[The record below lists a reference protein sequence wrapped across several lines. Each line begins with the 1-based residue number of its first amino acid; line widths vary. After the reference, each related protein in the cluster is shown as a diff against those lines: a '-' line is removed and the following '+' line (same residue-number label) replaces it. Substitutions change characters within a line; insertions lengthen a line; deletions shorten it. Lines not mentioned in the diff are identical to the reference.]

1 MATHIKSAQP
11 RVEADERELRD
22 TVESILSNVKTR
34 GDEALYEYAK
44 RFDKLELD
52 SLRVSDREIADAEA
66 QLDDALMAD
75 MQYGIDRITKFA
87 QAQLA
92 TMHPLEIEME
102 PGVHLGHRLVP
113 LDVVGAYIPGGRYP
127 LLSAAQMAIIP
138 AKVAGVKHIVACT
151 PARADGKVHAAV
163 LHAARLSGANEI
175 FKIGGAQAIAAM
187 AFGTQSIPRV
197 DKIAGPG
204 NKFVAEAKRQIL
216 GPVGIDQIAGP
227 SEILIIADD
236 HAKASWVATDLLA
249 QAEHDPDT
257 RVILI
262 TDSERLAR
270 ETLAEIDGQ
279 LEVLPTAN
287 VARPAWDKSGE
298 IILTKDLTEAC
309 EVSNEIAP
317 EHLEVHTQDA
327 HKVAEQLSS
336 YGSLFIGES
345 AGVVFSDKVIGT
357 NHILPTRGAGR
368 YTGGVWVGTFIKVL
382 THQWVTPEA
391 ADKVARVT
399 ARQSRREGLEGHAR
413 SADLRIRE

>member
-22 TVESILSNVKTR
+22 TVESILNNVKTR

-52 SLRVSDREIADAEA
+52 SLRVSDKEIADAEA
-66 QLDDALMAD
+66 QLDDTLMAD

-87 QAQLA
+87 QAQLS
-92 TMHPLEIEME
+92 TMHPLDIEME

-138 AKVAGVKHIVACT
+138 AKVAGVKRIVACT

-236 HAKASWVATDLLA
+236 SAKASWVATDLLA

-257 RVILI
+257 RVILV

-270 ETLAEIDGQ
+270 ETLAEIDRQ
-279 LEVLPTAN
+279 LEILPTAN

-298 IILTKDLTEAC
+298 IILTRDLTEAC

-317 EHLEVHTQDA
+317 EHLEVHTKDA
-327 HKVAEQLSS
+327 HTVAEQLSS
-336 YGSLFIGES
+336 YGSLFIGEM

-382 THQWVTPEA
+382 THQWVTAEA

-413 SADLRIRE
+413 SADLRIRD